1 MISSPTSSGPPAF
14 QFKASRQPMLWAA
27 GTYSLGIIAG
37 IYAWRPAVW
46 WVVAAAMFCA
56 AAAYFVSRRSGVA
69 WLLALGSFFL
79 AGALHIQMRS
89 ASPRLDTCILPYA
102 NRSEVQVTAHVA
114 REGRI
119 QPGGFGELRQTLD
132 LESEQVQTS
141 DGVIVPVKSGI
152 RVSIY
157 SPRANENVPD
167 DLALTSPL
175 TQTFHYGDRI
185 RFLAKLKPPRNFRNP
200 GAFDYEGY
208 LADRGIA
215 ALGSA
220 KIENVELLVGFTGS
234 RIERTRN
241 RMHASVIAKVHQLWP
256 PREAALIDAMIIGEE
271 AFIDRDTRTDFQ
283 RSGTY
288 HVLVVSGMN
297 VSILAFVVFWT
308 LRRLRVGDVPATLL
322 TVASCAGYAFI
333 TEVGAPVW
341 RATLMCAVYL
351 GTRLLYR
358 DRAMTNALGAAAF
371 GLLVFD
377 PRQLFTASFQMTFL
391 CVLIVSAVGIPMLE
405 RTSQLYRQ
413 ALANWDSKDY
423 AVLLPPRVTQ
433 FRLDL
438 QMISAR
444 VALFVGDT
452 WAARLI
458 RGMSRFFFAVW
469 DLLFISAVMQ
479 AGLALPMAYYF
490 HRATTIGLPANLI
503 VVPLTQWM
511 MPAAVLALALGYVSV
526 WLAKLPVLAT
536 TVALNGITG
545 TIQGLGG
552 LHLADLRVGMPSA
565 VMITLA
571 VASLV
576 LAMWTARRKMALT
589 SAGLATV
596 FVASLALAFVAPRPQ
611 KHSGVMEVTAIDVG
625 EGDSILVITPT
636 GKTLL
641 VDAGGPIGP
650 GGSQLDFGEDVVSPY
665 LWERG
670 FTHLDAVAITHGHS
684 DHIGGM
690 MSVLRNFRPQELWV
704 GLLPPSHALENVIS
718 SAHASGVKVVR
729 HWEGDEFEFGGTNL
743 RVLFPPRDWP
753 VGDKPQNSDSMVLS
767 LTCGQSSL
775 LLEGDAEKR
784 AERRISAVEHP
795 RANLLKV
802 GHHGSANATTQEL
815 MDSARPE
822 FAIISVGSGNSFGL
836 PRAETLARLAAAGT
850 RVYRTDLDGA
860 VTFYLDGQSGKATL
874 AARQ

>member
-1 MISSPTSSGPPAF
+1 
-14 QFKASRQPMLWAA
+14 
-27 GTYSLGIIAG
+27 
-37 IYAWRPAVW
+37 
-46 WVVAAAMFCA
+46 
-56 AAAYFVSRRSGVA
+56 
-69 WLLALGSFFL
+69 LA
-79 AGALHIQMRS
+79 
-89 ASPRLDTCILPYA
+89 
-102 NRSEVQVTAHVA
+102 
-114 REGRI
+114 
-119 QPGGFGELRQTLD
+119 
-132 LESEQVQTS
+132 
-141 DGVIVPVKSGI
+141 
-152 RVSIY
+152 
-157 SPRANENVPD
+157 
-167 DLALTSPL
+167 
-175 TQTFHYGDRI
+175 
-185 RFLAKLKPPRNFRNP
+185 
-200 GAFDYEGY
+200 
-208 LADRGIA
+208 
-215 ALGSA
+215 
-220 KIENVELLVGFTGS
+220 
-234 RIERTRN
+234 
-241 RMHASVIAKVHQLWP
+241 

-271 AFIDRDTRTDFQ
+271 AFIDRDTRVDFQ

-288 HVLVVSGMN
+288 HILVVSGMN

-308 LRRLRVGDVPATLL
+308 LRRLRTGDVPATLL
-322 TVASCAGYAFI
+322 TVVSCVGYAFI

-391 CVLIVSAVGIPMLE
+391 CVLIVAAIGIPMLE
-405 RTSQLYRQ
+405 RSSQLYRQ

-423 AVLLPPRVTQ
+423 AVLLPPRVAQ

-438 QMISAR
+438 QIISAR
-444 VALFVGDT
+444 IALFLGGT
-452 WAARLI
+452 WAHRLTRGIAR
-458 RGMSRFFFAVW
+458 SCFAVW
-469 DLLFISAVMQ
+469 DLLFISAAMQ

-511 MPAAVLALALGYVSV
+511 MPAAVLALVLGYVSV
-526 WLAKLPVLAT
+526 WLAKLPVLVA

-552 LHLADLRVGMPSA
+552 LHLADLRVAMPSA
-565 VMITLA
+565 VMIALA
-571 VASLV
+571 VAALI
-576 LAMWTARRKMALT
+576 LAMWTARRRIVLT
-589 SAGLATV
+589 SVGLVAV
-596 FVASLALAFVAPRPQ
+596 FLVSLALAFVAPPPD
-611 KHSGVMEVTAIDVG
+611 KHSGVIEVAAIDVG
-625 EGDSILVITPT
+625 EGDSILVITPA

-650 GGSQLDFGEDVVSPY
+650 GRSQVDFGEDVVSPY

-670 FTHLDAVAITHGHS
+670 FTRLDAVAITHGRS

-690 MSVLRNFRPQELWV
+690 VSVLRNFRPKELWV

-718 SAHASGVKVVR
+718 AAHASGVSVVR

-767 LTCGQSSL
+767 LTYGQSSL

-795 RANLLKV
+795 RADLLKV
-802 GHHGSANATTQEL
+802 GQHGSASATTQDL
-815 MDSARPE
+815 IDSARPQ

-860 VTFYLDGQSGKATL
+860 VTFYLDGHSVKATL
-874 AARQ
+874 AALR

>member
-1 MISSPTSSGPPAF
+1 
-14 QFKASRQPMLWAA
+14 MLWAA
-27 GTYSLGIIAG
+27 GAYSLGIVAG
-37 IYAWRPAVW
+37 VYAWRPAVW
-46 WVVAAAMFCA
+46 WVVAVAVFGA
-56 AAAYFVSRRSGVA
+56 AAGYFVSRRSGVA
-69 WLLALGSFFL
+69 WLLALVTFFL

-89 ASPRLDTCILPYA
+89 ASPRLDTGILPYA
-102 NRSEVQVTAHVA
+102 DRREIQITAHVT

-119 QPGGFGELRQTLD
+119 QPGGFGEMRQTLD
-132 LESEQVQTS
+132 LESEQVQTP
-141 DGVIVPVKSGI
+141 DGLIVPVHSGI
-152 RVSIY
+152 RVNIY
-157 SPRANENVPD
+157 SRRANEDVPA

-175 TQTFHYGDRI
+175 TRTFHYGDRI

-208 LADRGIA
+208 LADRDIA

-220 KIENVELLVGFTGS
+220 KIENVELLPGFAGS
-234 RIERTRN
+234 SIERLRN
-241 RMHASVIAKVHQLWP
+241 RMHASVIAKVHELWP

-271 AFIDRDTRTDFQ
+271 AFIDRDTRVDFQ

-288 HVLVVSGMN
+288 HILVVSGMN

-308 LRRLRVGDVPATLL
+308 LRRLRIGDVPATLL

-377 PRQLFTASFQMTFL
+377 PRQLFSASFQMTFL
-391 CVLIVSAVGIPMLE
+391 CVLIVAAIGIPMLE

-423 AVLLPPRVTQ
+423 AVLLPPRVAQ

-438 QMISAR
+438 QIISAR
-444 VALFVGDT
+444 LALFVGNT
-452 WAARLI
+452 WAARSI
-458 RGMSRFFFAVW
+458 RSAVRASFAIW
-469 DLLFISAVMQ
+469 DLLLISAVMQ

-490 HRATTIGLPANLI
+490 HRATTIGLPANLV

-511 MPAAVLALALGYVSV
+511 MPAAVLALALGYVSL
-526 WLAKLPVLAT
+526 WLAKLPVLIA

-571 VASLV
+571 VASLI
-576 LAMWTARRKMALT
+576 LAMWTARRRIVLT
-589 SAGLATV
+589 SVGLVAV
-596 FVASLALAFVAPRPQ
+596 FLVSLALAFVAPRPD
-611 KHSGVMEVTAIDVG
+611 KHSGVIEVTAIDVG

-670 FTHLDAVAITHGHS
+670 FTRLDAVAITHGHS

-690 MSVLRNFRPQELWV
+690 ISVLRNFQPKELWI

-718 SAHASGVKVVR
+718 AAVASRVKVVR

-767 LTCGQSSL
+767 LTYGQSSL

-802 GHHGSANATTQEL
+802 GHHGSANATTLEL
-815 MDSARPE
+815 IESARPE

-860 VTFYLDGQSGKATL
+860 VTFYLDGHSVRATL
-874 AARQ
+874 AGLQ

>member
-1 MISSPTSSGPPAF
+1 
-14 QFKASRQPMLWAA
+14 MLWVA
-27 GTYSLGIIAG
+27 GAYSLGVVAG
-37 IYAWRPAVW
+37 VYAWRPAVW
-46 WVVAAAMFCA
+46 WVVAVAVFGA
-56 AAAYFVSRRSGVA
+56 AAGYFVNRRSGVA
-69 WLLALGSFFL
+69 WLLALVTFFL

-89 ASPRLDTCILPYA
+89 ASPRLDTGILPYA
-102 NRSEVQVTAHVA
+102 DRREIQVTAHVT
-114 REGRI
+114 REGRV

-132 LESEQVQTS
+132 LESEQVQTP
-141 DGVIVPVKSGI
+141 DGLIVPIHSGI

-157 SPRANENVPD
+157 SPRANEDVPTD
-167 DLALTSPL
+167 MALTAPL
-175 TQTFHYGDRI
+175 TRTFHYGNRI
-185 RFLAKLKPPRNFRNP
+185 RFLGKLKRPRNFRNP

-220 KIENVELLVGFTGS
+220 KIENVELLPGFAGS
-234 RIERTRN
+234 RIERVRS
-241 RMHASVIAKVHQLWP
+241 RMHASVIAKVHDLWP

-271 AFIDRDTRTDFQ
+271 AFIDRDTRVDFQ

-288 HVLVVSGMN
+288 HILVVSGMN

-391 CVLIVSAVGIPMLE
+391 CVLIVAAIGIPMLE

-423 AVLLPPRVTQ
+423 AVLLPPLVAQ

-438 QMISAR
+438 QIISAR
-444 VALFVGDT
+444 LALFVGNT
-452 WAARLI
+452 WAARSI
-458 RGMSRFFFAVW
+458 RSAVRASFAIW
-469 DLLFISAVMQ
+469 DLLLISAVMQ

-511 MPAAVLALALGYVSV
+511 MPAAVLALLLGYVSL
-526 WLAKLPVLAT
+526 WLAKLPVLVA

-571 VASLV
+571 VASLI
-576 LAMWTARRKMALT
+576 LAMWTARRRIVLT
-589 SAGLATV
+589 SLGL
-596 FVASLALAFVAPRPQ
+596 FVIFLVALALAFVAPRPD
-611 KHSGVMEVTAIDVG
+611 KHSGVIEVTAIDVG

-670 FTHLDAVAITHGHS
+670 LTHLDAVAITHGHS

-690 MSVLRNFRPQELWV
+690 ISVLRNFRPKELWV
-704 GLLPPSHALENVIS
+704 GLLPPSHALDNVIS
-718 SAHASGVKVVR
+718 AAHASGVSVVR

-767 LTCGQSSL
+767 LSYGQSSL

-795 RANLLKV
+795 RADLLKV
-802 GHHGSANATTQEL
+802 GHHGSANATTQDL
-815 MDSARPE
+815 IDSARPQ

-836 PRAETLARLAAAGT
+836 PRTETLARLAAAGT

-860 VTFYLDGQSGKATL
+860 VTFYLDGHSVRATL
-874 AARQ
+874 AGLQ

>member
-1 MISSPTSSGPPAF
+1 
-14 QFKASRQPMLWAA
+14 MLWAA
-27 GTYSLGIIAG
+27 GTYSLGIVAG

-46 WVVAAAMFCA
+46 WVVAAAMFCTG
-56 AAAYFVSRRSGVA
+56 AAYFVNRRSGVA

-89 ASPRLDTCILPYA
+89 ASPRLDTGILPYA
-102 NRSEVQVTAHVA
+102 DRREIQVTAHVA
-114 REGRI
+114 REGRV
-119 QPGGFGELRQTLD
+119 QPGGIGELRQTLD

-141 DGVIVPVKSGI
+141 DGVLVPVKSGI

-157 SPRANENVPD
+157 SPRANEDAPAD
-167 DLALTSPL
+167 MIPTSPL
-175 TQTFHYGDRI
+175 TKTFHYGDRI

-220 KIENVELLVGFTGS
+220 KIENVELLAGFTGS
-234 RIERTRN
+234 RIERMRN

-271 AFIDRDTRTDFQ
+271 AFIDRDTRVDFQ

-391 CVLIVSAVGIPMLE
+391 CVLIVSAIGIPMLE

-413 ALANWDSKDY
+413 ALTNWDSKDY
-423 AVLLPPRVTQ
+423 AVLLPPRVAQ

-438 QMISAR
+438 QLISAR

-452 WAARLI
+452 WAARSI
-458 RGMSRFFFAVW
+458 RGMTRFFFAVW
-469 DLLFISAVMQ
+469 DLLFISASMQ
-479 AGLALPMAYYF
+479 AGLALPMDYYF

-503 VVPLTQWM
+503 VVPLTQLM
-511 MPAAVLALALGYVSV
+511 MPAAVLALALGYVAV
-526 WLAKLPVLAT
+526 WLARLPVLAT

-552 LHLADLRVGMPSA
+552 LHLADLRVGMPSG

-576 LAMWTARRKMALT
+576 LAICTARRTISAT
-589 SAGLATV
+589 SAGLAAV
-596 FVASLALAFVAPRPQ
+596 FVASLALAFVAPPPQ
-611 KHSGVMEVTAIDVG
+611 KHSGVMELTAIDVG

-670 FTHLDAVAITHGHS
+670 LTRLDAVAITHGHS

-690 MSVLRNFRPQELWV
+690 ISVLRNFRPKELWV
-704 GLLPPSHALENVIS
+704 SLLPPSHALENVIS
-718 SAHASGVKVVR
+718 AAHASGVKVVR

-767 LTCGQSSL
+767 LTYGQSSL

-795 RANLLKV
+795 KANLLKV

-822 FAIISVGSGNSFGL
+822 FAVISVGSGNSFGL

-850 RVYRTDLDGA
+850 HVYRTDLDGA
-860 VTFYLDGQSGKATL
+860 VTFYLDGHSVKVTL
-874 AARQ
+874 AGLQ